1 VAASRTRQTR
11 RYEIVLRGE
20 LSDRFQSAF
29 DDVKLRR
36 VEGNTV
42 LVSVVDQS
50 HLHALLAR
58 IQELGLILLSVKPC
72 DSPD

>member
-1 VAASRTRQTR
+1 VGASGTRRTR

-29 DDVKLRR
+29 DDVQLRR

-42 LVSVVDQS
+42 LVCVLDQS

-72 DSPD
+72 DGPD